1 MGEALSRKV
10 DPEGQRLQFK
20 VRETEDADAEMWRSM
35 IDVDDE
41 LASLSHLASG
51 IVEEYTESNVQET
64 NGIGSLVTGEP
75 LEEEVETDLDKDL
88 AKYSIPESDTE
99 DSDDDPTLISHEKIS
114 KPL

>member
-20 VRETEDADAEMWRSM
+20 VPETEDADAETWRSM

-51 IVEEYTESNVQET
+51 IVEEYMESNVQET
-64 NGIGSLVTGEP
+64 NGSGSLVTGEP
-75 LEEEVETDLDKDL
+75 LDEEVEEDLDKDL
-88 AKYSIPESDTE
+88 PKYSIPESDAE
-99 DSDDDPTLISHEKIS
+99 DSDDDPTLVSHEKIS